1 MNQAYE
7 EEMAQRKK
15 VLKRV
20 KEINLEL
27 LEMTETF

>member
-1 MNQAYE
+1 
-7 EEMAQRKK
+7 MAQRKK